1 MASLIW
7 DFSDFH
13 FRTQDFQLTS
23 RLSLLRFASS
33 AEMLERKGKLTQWKT
48 VSTKPQE
55 VNLDRVSLMYRGGVS
70 QVKSP
75 RDVSIAPV
83 SCTSFPSGCRLIYRA
98 QLRFMPCLAISAGT
112 GLPACTCVDSPVKY
126 SFIPVLGFVPNSQAM
141 DMAGQVLAHWSKWAS
156 WRTQT
161 MGKGTASA
169 MRSLSFLKYFV
180 I

>member
-1 MASLIW
+1 M
-7 DFSDFH
+7 
-13 FRTQDFQLTS
+13 
-23 RLSLLRFASS
+23 
-33 AEMLERKGKLTQWKT
+33 
-48 VSTKPQE
+48 STKPQE

-75 RDVSIAPV
+75 GDVSIAPV
-83 SCTSFPSGCRLIYRA
+83 SCTSFLSGCRLIYRA
-98 QLRFMPCLAISAGT
+98 QLRSMSCLAISAGT
-112 GLPACTCVDSPVKY
+112 GLPACTCVDSPVQY
-126 SFIPVLGFVPNSQAM
+126 SFVPVLGFVPNSQAM
-141 DMAGQVLAHWSKWAS
+141 DMAGQVLAHWSKWTS